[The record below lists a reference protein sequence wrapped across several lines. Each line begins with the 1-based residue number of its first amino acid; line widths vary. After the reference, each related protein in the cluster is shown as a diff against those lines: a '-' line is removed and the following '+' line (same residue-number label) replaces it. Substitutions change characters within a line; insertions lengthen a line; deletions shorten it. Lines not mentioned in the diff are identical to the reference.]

1 MTYAMLIDGVMVE
14 GPARLEVIDPAT
26 GAPFATV
33 ARADAA
39 QLELAVAAA
48 RRAFPAWSARAH
60 GERARAL
67 HALAD
72 AIEARQDDFA
82 TLLVREQ
89 GKPLPQAQGEVI
101 GTVMTLRWFADQD
114 LPITVL
120 RDTPTERVVEQRM
133 PLGVIAAITPWNF
146 PLILLAMKL
155 APALVAGNTVVAKP
169 APTTPLTTALLGEV
183 ARDIL
188 PAGVLNVVI
197 DANDLGGLLSQHPD
211 IAKVSFT
218 GSTATGK
225 RVMESAAGTLKRL
238 TLELGGNDAAI
249 ILDDVD
255 PAEVAPKV
263 FDAAMIN
270 AGQVCLAVKRVY
282 APRALYE
289 AFCAEFARLG
299 SAVVVDDGLNQGAQI
314 GPVQNR
320 QQYDKVLGFI
330 EEAKAQGQVVVGG
343 HALDRPGY
351 FIAPTVI
358 RDLPHD
364 ARLVREEQFGP
375 VFPILAYD
383 TIDEVIDHA
392 NDSEYGLGGTIWGRD
407 LDRAYALA
415 QRIHTGTVWI
425 NKHLDMPV
433 DTAFG
438 GAKQSGIGREQGLD
452 GLHEYTQAKIINM
465 AKPAL
470 ETA

>member
-1 MTYAMLIDGVMVE
+1 MTYRMLIDGQLVE
-14 GPARLEVIDPAT
+14 GAATLAVIDPAT

-33 ARADAA
+33 ARADEA
-39 QLELAVAAA
+39 QLETGVAAA
-48 RRAFPAWSARAH
+48 KRAFPGWAALPHA
-60 GERARAL
+60 ERSRAL
-67 HALAD
+67 LALAD
-72 AIEARQDDFA
+72 AVEARQEDFA
-82 TLLVREQ
+82 TLLTREQ

-101 GTVMTLRWFADQD
+101 GTIMTFRWFAEQE
-114 LPITVL
+114 LPIEVL

-146 PLILLAMKL
+146 PLILLAIKI
-155 APALVAGNTVVAKP
+155 APALIAGNTVIAKP
-169 APTTPLTTALLGEV
+169 APTTPLTSALLGEV
-183 ARDIL
+183 AVGIF
-188 PAGVLNVVI
+188 PAGVFNVIV
-197 DANDLGGLLSQHPD
+197 DANDLGGALSRHPD

-263 FDAAMIN
+263 FDAAMLN

-299 SAVVVDDGLNQGAQI
+299 ANAMVDDGLNQGAQI
-314 GPVQNR
+314 GPVQNQ
-320 QQYDKVLGFI
+320 QQYEKVLGFI
-330 EEAKAQGQVVVGG
+330 EEAKTQGKVVVGG
-343 HALDRPGY
+343 HALDRAGY

-392 NDSEYGLGGTIWGRD
+392 NDSEYGLGGTIWARD
-407 LDRAYALA
+407 LDRAFAVA

-425 NKHLDMPV
+425 NKHLDMPL
-433 DTAFG
+433 DTSFG
-438 GAKQSGIGREQGLD
+438 GSKQSGIGREQGLE
-452 GLHEYTQAKIINM
+452 GLHEYTQVKVINM
-465 AKPAL
+465 AKSSLEPA
-470 ETA
+470 